1 MESKKEQFEI
11 LSKELL
17 GKLNDANHMT
27 HLEFPFG
34 YTLSEELEKKYFDEG
49 AELRLITVRSMI
61 IIDNSFKKF
70 KIFPTHDIMKTY
82 IEIQKELLIE
92 WKKEAENTYSKLF
105 STSENF
111 KEEFSE
117 FKKTLAKIEGDIN
130 RLSMAA
136 IKAAAS
142 SKEAKELDE
151 EYSGATQG
159 GFSEFIHNT
168 ITNLFK

>member
-82 IEIQKELLIE
+82 IETQKELLI
-92 WKKEAENTYSKLF
+92 AFGNNTGTYW
-105 STSENF
+105 
-111 KEEFSE
+111 
-117 FKKTLAKIEGDIN
+117 G
-130 RLSMAA
+130 
-136 IKAAAS
+136 
-142 SKEAKELDE
+142 
-151 EYSGATQG
+151 
-159 GFSEFIHNT
+159 
-168 ITNLFK
+168 